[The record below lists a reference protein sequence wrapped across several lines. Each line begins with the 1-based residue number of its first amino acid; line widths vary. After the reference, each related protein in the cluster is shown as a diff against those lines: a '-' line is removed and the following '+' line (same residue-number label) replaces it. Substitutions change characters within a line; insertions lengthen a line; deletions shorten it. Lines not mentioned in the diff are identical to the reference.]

1 YYIAHM
7 TKSKDYKVIQNDNV
21 PKDLFAVGMRK
32 GDKTLRKKV
41 NAGLVRL
48 QKNGTLAKLNKKWF
62 GKESNYLGR

>member
-1 YYIAHM
+1 M
-7 TKSKDYKVIQNDNV
+7 

>member
-1 YYIAHM
+1 
-7 TKSKDYKVIQNDNV
+7 
-21 PKDLFAVGMRK
+21 MRK

>member
-1 YYIAHM
+1 M
-7 TKSKDYKVIQNDNV
+7 PTTTLPTYKVIQNDNV

>member
-1 YYIAHM
+1 M
-7 TKSKDYKVIQNDNV
+7 IQNDNV